1 MERYLGVL
9 LIIILTIF
17 AKNFW
22 QAPAVLGQSSSSPT
36 ETLLISQ
43 PVTTESSFIEKLQE
57 ETEVLVKK
65 VVFEDDPETEAGE
78 EKVLEEGSD
87 GKKIRIFKITYSKD
101 NQ

>member
-65 VVFEDDPETEAGE
+65 VVFEDDPETDTLSKGDAY
-78 EKVLEEGSD
+78 VVQ
-87 GKKIRIFKITYSKD
+87 YSHWSVCFMC
-101 NQ
+101 